1 MQKLIIDTDCGIDDA
16 VAIMMALAHPDVEVI
31 GIATVSGNVDVGQV
45 TENVLRLLAYFDRS
59 DIPVYHGASHA
70 LVQGAVRASGVHG
83 DNGLGGVEL
92 PPTTVAPRPETA
104 PVGLAELLRATPG
117 ATVVTLGPMTNLA
130 MSLNLFPDAVSR
142 IGRLVAMGGGI
153 DVGNVTRIDVGN
165 VTRFA
170 EFNFY
175 ADPEAVQFVLD
186 RGVPMEVIPWDACIE
201 HEFSRDDL
209 SAVGLREGRA
219 SELFFRLQDFVL
231 ARSQHVYGR
240 PFTRHPDPLAMAY
253 AIDPGVA
260 AQIRRTGLTMELGNG
275 TLRGASVRTDGE
287 QVRAVMSIHRD
298 AYVAILRR
306 VGDL

>member
-31 GIATVSGNVDVGQV
+31 GITTVSGNVDVGQV

-104 PVGLAELLRATPG
+104 PVGLAELLRANPG
-117 ATVVTLGPMTNLA
+117 ATVITLGPMTNLA

-153 DVGNVTRIDVGN
+153 DVGNVTR
-165 VTRFA
+165 FA

-186 RGVPMEVIPWDACIE
+186 RGVPMEVVPWDACIE

-260 AQIRRTGLTMELGNG
+260 SQIRRTGLTMELGNG

-287 QVRAVMSIHRD
+287 QVRAVMSIRRD
-298 AYVAILRR
+298 AYFAILRGI
-306 VGDL
+306 GDL

>member
-31 GIATVSGNVDVGQV
+31 GITTVSGNVDVAQV

-59 DIPVYHGASHA
+59 DIPVYRGASHA
-70 LVQGAVRASGVHG
+70 LVQGAVRAPGVHG
-83 DNGLGGVEL
+83 ENGLGGVEL
-92 PPTTVAPRPETA
+92 PATAAAAQPQTA
-104 PVGLAELLRATPG
+104 PVGLAELLRAGPG
-117 ATVVTLGPMTNLA
+117 ATVITLGPMTNLA
-130 MSLNLFPDAVSR
+130 MSLNLFPDATSR
-142 IGRLVAMGGGI
+142 IGRLVAMGGG
-153 DVGNVTRIDVGN
+153 IDVGN

-186 RGVPMEVIPWDACIE
+186 RGVPMELVPWDACIE
-201 HEFSRDDL
+201 HELSRDDL
-209 SAVGLREGRA
+209 AAVGFRDGRA

-240 PFTRHPDPLAMAY
+240 PFIRHPDPLAMAY

-275 TLRGASVRTDGE
+275 SLRGASVRTDGE
-287 QVRAVMSIHRD
+287 QVRAVMSIRRD
-298 AYVAILRR
+298 
-306 VGDL
+306 